1 MAVNDGDSFNQ
12 IKSGSLCAVV
22 SGCWDSQVAAEA
34 FGDDYAG
41 CKPVKELLNVPES
54 GAL

>member
-1 MAVNDGDSFNQ
+1 MAVNDGNSFNQ

-34 FGDDYAG
+34 LGADYAG
-41 CKPVKELLNVPES
+41 CKPMKELLNALES
-54 GAL
+54 SVL